1 MQIPIP
7 AGLQT
12 RMCVLGDDVLKDIP
26 AILRQYWPGKT
37 PKIIADANTWAAAG
51 QAVQDILCAAGMAP
65 AEPHIYPAQ
74 PMLHGDYRHVVAL
87 KPIVRGLVPVAVGS
101 GTINDLVK
109 CSSHEAG
116 TGGYLCVA
124 TAPSVDGYTSSGAA
138 LVVDGFKKTVPC
150 DAPLA
155 ILADNAVVSQ
165 APMPM
170 VAAGYA
176 DLAAKIVAGA
186 DWHIA
191 DALGITPHDQVTWDM
206 VQKDLRQ
213 WLGNPQGILE
223 RQSEAMA
230 GLFLGLA
237 ATGFAMQYYHES
249 RPASGAEHL
258 FSHIWEMDEIEV
270 NGEAPSH
277 GFKVAV
283 GTLLAT
289 ALMDETFALSAD
301 AMRACADAAP
311 EVSPAE
317 RRAQIDAL
325 LGGSSFHVG
334 AIDVAIGKLLTGAA
348 LQARRQ
354 QIIAAWPLMQQRL
367 EQQLLPYAE
376 LRRRFQLLGCPVEPA
391 DIGLDEAELRK
402 GVLGAAMIRNRYTIL
417 DLLFELGQLDV
428 MLDRVMSKGYF
439 TRWLPKAENHRR
451 GL

>member
-1 MQIPIP
+1 MHIPIP

-12 RMCVLGDDVLKDIP
+12 RSCVLGDDVLKDIP
-26 AILRQYWPGKT
+26 AILLQYWPGKT
-37 PKIIADANTWAAAG
+37 PILIADENTWAAAG
-51 QAVQDILCAAGMAP
+51 QAVQDILCAAGLSP
-65 AEPHIYPAQ
+65 AAPHIYPAQ
-74 PMLHGDYRHVVAL
+74 PMLHGDYRHVVEL
-87 KPIVRGLVPVAVGS
+87 KPILRGLVPVAVGS

-155 ILADNAVVSQ
+155 ILADSAVVSQ

-191 DALGITPHDQVTWDM
+191 DALGITPYDQVAWDM

-258 FSHIWEMDEIEV
+258 FSHIWEMDNV
-270 NGEAPSH
+270 MVHGEAPSH
-277 GFKVAV
+277 GFKVAI
-283 GTLLAT
+283 GTLLST
-289 ALMDETFALSAD
+289 ALMDETFAINTAE
-301 AMRACADAAP
+301 MRAKAMSAA
-311 EVSPAE
+311 EISAAE
-317 RRAQIDAL
+317 RRHHVDAL
-325 LGGSSFHVG
+325 LGGSSFHAG
-334 AIDVAIGKLLTGAA
+334 ALDVAVGKLLTGEA
-348 LQARRQ
+348 LLVRRR

-367 EQQLLPYAE
+367 EQQLIPYEE

-417 DLLFELGQLDV
+417 DLLFELGQLEST
-428 MLDRVMSKGYF
+428 LDRVISKGYF
-439 TRWLPKAENHRR
+439 TRWL
-451 GL
+451 

>member
-1 MQIPIP
+1 
-7 AGLQT
+7 
-12 RMCVLGDDVLKDIP
+12 
-26 AILRQYWPGKT
+26 
-37 PKIIADANTWAAAG
+37 
-51 QAVQDILCAAGMAP
+51 
-65 AEPHIYPAQ
+65 
-74 PMLHGDYRHVVAL
+74 
-87 KPIVRGLVPVAVGS
+87 
-101 GTINDLVK
+101 
-109 CSSHEAG
+109 
-116 TGGYLCVA
+116 
-124 TAPSVDGYTSSGAA
+124 
-138 LVVDGFKKTVPC
+138 
-150 DAPLA
+150 
-155 ILADNAVVSQ
+155 
-165 APMPM
+165 
-170 VAAGYA
+170 
-176 DLAAKIVAGA
+176 LAAKIVAGA